1 MQAGATA
8 ELAWRRAPPPKNEL
22 LGIAERPVAACRA
35 AATAAAGRP
44 LRAGAHGRAQDF
56 APRRVTVNGAECR
69 LLLRQ
74 ARPVPIS
81 VNAPTAAA
89 RAPAARAGARPAGA
103 PAPAPAAP
111 AADQPA
117 ADKPVFQYE
126 PFVNASGNPVPD
138 TEVGQLVTPKLP
150 VRGGHPAATEADQ
163 PVSISGTDLIGV
175 DGQKLTLRGVNW
187 CASPLLARSRRRAG
201 QEGGS
206 CVVVKG

>member
-8 ELAWRRAPPPKNEL
+8 ELAWRRAPPLENEL
-22 LGIAERPVAACRA
+22 LGIAERPVAAGRA
-35 AATAAAGRP
+35 AATAAAGLP

-89 RAPAARAGARPAGA
+89 RA

-187 CASPLLARSRRRAG
+187 CANPAAGALGETGRTGGRLLCRG
-201 QEGGS
+201 
-206 CVVVKG
+206 

>member
-22 LGIAERPVAACRA
+22 LGIAERPVAAGRA
-35 AATAAAGRP
+35 AATAAAGLP

-89 RAPAARAGARPAGA
+89 RA

>member
-22 LGIAERPVAACRA
+22 LGIAERPVAAGRA
-35 AATAAAGRP
+35 AATAAAGLP

-89 RAPAARAGARPAGA
+89 RA

-187 CASPLLARSRRRAG
+187 CANPAAGALGETGRTGGRLLCRG
-201 QEGGS
+201 
-206 CVVVKG
+206 

>member
-89 RAPAARAGARPAGA
+89 RAPA
-103 PAPAPAAP
+103 PAPAAP

-187 CASPLLARSRRRAG
+187 CANPAAGALGETGRTGGRLLCRG
-201 QEGGS
+201 
-206 CVVVKG
+206 

>member
-89 RAPAARAGARPAGA
+89 RAPA
-103 PAPAPAAP
+103 PAAP

-187 CASPLLARSRRRAG
+187 CANPAAGALGETGRTGGRLLCRG
-201 QEGGS
+201 
-206 CVVVKG
+206 

>member
-8 ELAWRRAPPPKNEL
+8 ELAWRRAPPLENEL

-89 RAPAARAGARPAGA
+89 R
-103 PAPAPAAP
+103 APAPAAP

-187 CASPLLARSRRRAG
+187 CANPAAGALGETGRTGGRLLCRG
-201 QEGGS
+201 
-206 CVVVKG
+206 